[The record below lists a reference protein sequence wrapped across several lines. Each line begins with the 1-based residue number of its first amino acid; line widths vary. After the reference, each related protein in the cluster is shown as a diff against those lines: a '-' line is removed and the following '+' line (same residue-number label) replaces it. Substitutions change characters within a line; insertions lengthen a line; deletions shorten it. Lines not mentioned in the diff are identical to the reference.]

1 MNIFKV
7 IKKVLSEPTDFF
19 TRVKQGKN
27 HVGFS
32 WVYFALLSLFNTILG
47 SIMFIIDY
55 YIFLPT
61 LEKDP
66 IFGKLFSAAFSEL
79 TILAYITKMSLNYIG
94 GLILIFLIVGVT
106 FIWIKI
112 FRGKS
117 TYRKTFELV
126 SYAQTP
132 SLLFGWIPFVG
143 FSSIVWS
150 FILLVIGTEQIHE
163 LNRTR
168 TIIMYAIPL
177 FLFVGLMIVFWIII
191 APAWI
196 DTLSKTILSTVEK

>member
-79 TILAYITKMSLNYIG
+79 IIVLVLFSSWICSVPITSKINDQTILEKPTKG
-94 GLILIFLIVGVT
+94 
-106 FIWIKI
+106 
-112 FRGKS
+112 
-117 TYRKTFELV
+117 
-126 SYAQTP
+126 
-132 SLLFGWIPFVG
+132 
-143 FSSIVWS
+143 
-150 FILLVIGTEQIHE
+150 
-163 LNRTR
+163 
-168 TIIMYAIPL
+168 
-177 FLFVGLMIVFWIII
+177 
-191 APAWI
+191 
-196 DTLSKTILSTVEK
+196 

>member
-7 IKKVLSEPTDFF
+7 IKKVLSEPTDFS

-27 HVGFS
+27 HLGFA
-32 WVYFALLSLFNTILG
+32 WVYFALLSLFSTILG

-106 FIWIKI
+106 FIWIKM

-117 TYRKTFELV
+117 TYSKTFELV

-132 SLLFGWIPFVG
+132 SLLFGWLPVVG
-143 FSSIVWS
+143 SFSIVWS
-150 FILLVIGTEQIHE
+150 CILLVIGTEQIHE

-168 TIIMYAIPL
+168 TIIMYLIPL
-177 FLFVGLMIVFWIII
+177 LLFVGLITLFWIFIVPGVVDI
-191 APAWI
+191 
-196 DTLSKTILSTVEK
+196 LSKTIVPTVGK

>member
-7 IKKVLSEPTDFF
+7 IKKVLSEPTDFS

-27 HVGFS
+27 HLGFA
-32 WVYFALLSLFNTILG
+32 WVYFALLSLFSTILG

-94 GLILIFLIVGVT
+94 GLILIFLIVA
-106 FIWIKI
+106 K
-112 FRGKS
+112 
-117 TYRKTFELV
+117 L
-126 SYAQTP
+126 
-132 SLLFGWIPFVG
+132 
-143 FSSIVWS
+143 
-150 FILLVIGTEQIHE
+150 
-163 LNRTR
+163 
-168 TIIMYAIPL
+168 
-177 FLFVGLMIVFWIII
+177 
-191 APAWI
+191 
-196 DTLSKTILSTVEK
+196 D